1 VSEVATTLILTE
13 PHVRPSF
20 PSAALAAELLETCAG
35 GAAIGAA
42 IEFGVV
48 ERAVQE
54 PVDPAEVAGEA
65 NDPRLRRVA
74 EALRPGGRVAVIDI
88 LANERKI
95 GARGTALYALGLLL
109 RTARGRI
116 NPYSTLRR
124 WLTEG
129 GFAEVRRRRLAG
141 PFPFSLITAR
151 R

>member
-1 VSEVATTLILTE
+1 VSEAASTLILTE
-13 PHVRPSF
+13 PDVRPSF

-48 ERAVQE
+48 ERAVQG
-54 PVDPAEVAGEA
+54 PFDPAEVAGEA
-65 NDPRLRRVA
+65 NDPLLGRVA

-88 LANERKI
+88 LANECKV

-109 RTARGRI
+109 RTARGGI
-116 NPYSTLRR
+116 YPYLTLRR
-124 WLTEG
+124 WQTEG
-129 GFAEVRRRRLAG
+129 GFAEVRRRLPG
-141 PFPFSLITAR
+141 PLSLSLITAR